1 MISLESESLSPTLL
15 ATPCSR
21 RKLNFISN
29 ERVVF
34 MLFLSTIWTLVLT
47 VVPVLSSVGPNNYY
61 LPDRDWYTGS
71 DVMRFVEPV
80 GGLLLNCI
88 VLYQAPVFHINNTQI
103 ESPGAGDFLGLPE
116 HWLLLSIFA
125 IALAVYQQGAG
136 FHSASNMFKNALA
149 TIIDPDNNDDIA
161 YNGKLHT
168 LYFYMRTVWEHDV
181 SHYLYAVGL
190 VIAQMCQLYAH
201 WGRKGSDALLTHSV
215 LSNDSLQM
223 GDDHTASPFTKVL
236 LFFSA
241 LSYGVLIAAVAIN
254 YPAGLIV
261 GLAYV
266 LTLLA
271 VLFSKLTVE
280 YRSDADR
287 RAFHYAHR
295 PVVHHFL
302 VGSLWALLFII
313 IWIIINGGI
322 VQRANSS
329 AVKT

>member
-1 MISLESESLSPTLL
+1 MFSLESESLSPALL
-15 ATPCSR
+15 TAPCSR

-34 MLFLSTIWTLVLT
+34 MLLLSTVWTLVLT
-47 VVPVLSSVGPNNYY
+47 VVPVLSSLGPNDYY
-61 LPDRDWYTGS
+61 LPERDWYTGD

-88 VLYQAPVFHINNTQI
+88 VLYQAPIFHLNPSHS
-103 ESPGAGDFLGLPE
+103 ESPDAGSVLGLPE
-116 HWLLLSIFA
+116 HWLLLCIFA
-125 IALAVYQQGAG
+125 IALAIYQQGAG
-136 FHSASNMFKNALA
+136 FHSASNMFKNALT
-149 TIIDPDNNDDIA
+149 TIIDPDNNDDVP
-161 YNGKLHT
+161 YDSKLHT

-201 WGRKGSDALLTHSV
+201 WSRKGSDALLSHSAV
-215 LSNDSLQM
+215 QSASLPS
-223 GDDHTASPFTKVL
+223 GDDVTASRFTRVC

-241 LSYGVLIAAVAIN
+241 LSYGLLIAAVAIN

-261 GLAYV
+261 GLVYV
-266 LTLLA
+266 LVLLA
-271 VLFSKLTVE
+271 ILFTKLMLE
-280 YRSDADR
+280 YRSDTDR
-287 RAFHYAHR
+287 GAFSYAHR

-302 VGSLWALLFII
+302 VGCLWALLFII

-322 VQRANSS
+322 VQRSNSS
-329 AVKT
+329 AVST